1 MRVVLDSNVLVS
13 ALVGHSLPRRLLFQ
27 LLKGH
32 VILSSIQMLAELEE
46 VLLRKK
52 FELTRGQ
59 IEEYLKLV
67 INGTHLINVT
77 VCPEVVLED
86 PDDDIILATASEGD
100 ADYIVTGDKH
110 LLRLEKYQMTKIVT
124 VKEMLELV
132 NYPPLKG

>member
-110 LLRLEKYQMTKIVT
+110 LLRLEKHQMTKIVT

-132 NYPPLKG
+132 NYPPLKR

>member
-110 LLRLEKYQMTKIVT
+110 LLRLEKHQVTKIVT

>member
-110 LLRLEKYQMTKIVT
+110 LLRLEKHQMTKIVT

>member
-77 VCPEVVLED
+77 ACPEVVLED
-86 PDDDIILATASEGD
+86 PDDDIVLATASEGD

-110 LLRLEKYQMTKIVT
+110 LLRLEKHQMTKIVT

>member
-46 VLLRKK
+46 VLSRKK
-52 FELTRGQ
+52 FELTRNQ
-59 IEEYLKLV
+59 VEEYLKLV

-110 LLRLEKYQMTKIVT
+110 LLRLEKHQMTKIVT

-132 NYPPLKG
+132 NYPPL

>member
-27 LLKGH
+27 LLRGH
-32 VILSSIQMLAELEE
+32 VILSSMQMLAELEE
-46 VLLRKK
+46 VLSRKK

-59 IEEYLKLV
+59 VEEYLKLV

-77 VCPEVVLED
+77 VCLEVVLED
-86 PDDDIILATASEGD
+86 PDDDIVLATASEGD

-110 LLRLEKYQMTKIVT
+110 LLRLEKHQMTKIVT

-132 NYPPLKG
+132 NYPPLKR

>member
-77 VCPEVVLED
+77 VCPEIVLED

-110 LLRLEKYQMTKIVT
+110 LLRLEKHQVTKIVT